1 MDSEPLAMDTAE
13 MGRKMPTMVLNPNIR
28 VRINIIRLNRD
39 RNRIICINL
48 FKNSL
53 GLSRKVAYITANA
66 SMAKRDVPNVKV
78 DVVTINR

>member
-39 RNRIICINL
+39 RNSIICINL